1 MNLLKK
7 ICSNFMFLRPKC
19 NYAGKIVYQIMKH
32 INHSHK
38 YTILVVLISSILVG
52 CNSDGPEIEQPEKI
66 YYDQAQKRMNAKNY
80 YGAIESLEAIENRY
94 PFGKYAEQAQ
104 VELIYAH
111 FMNSE
116 TEASHTAAEKFIRL
130 HPRHPNIDYAYFM
143 KGLSSYTRDREFLNR
158 VSDTDLSNRDISG
171 AKESFAELTEFLTR
185 FPDSQYAPYAK
196 QRNVYLR
203 NMIAKNELAAA
214 DYYLTIDAYVAALRR
229 ANYVVENI
237 PNSSENYRALKVLE
251 TSYKALGYSELLNDL
266 RVVININYPDEE
278 SKQSSRQ
285 RSWSWNFL
293 SDSKPERSN

>member
-1 MNLLKK
+1 MKNK
-7 ICSNFMFLRPKC
+7 IYSN
-19 NYAGKIVYQIMKH
+19 
-32 INHSHK
+32 K
-38 YTILVVLISSILVG
+38 YSILLFFIVFVIVG

-116 TEASHTAAEKFIRL
+116 TEASHSAAEKFIRL

-143 KGLSSYTRDREFLNR
+143 KGLSSYTRDREFLTR

-214 DYYLTIDAYVAALRR
+214 DYYLTIDAYVAAIRR
-229 ANYVVENI
+229 ANYVIENI
-237 PNSSENYRALKVLE
+237 PNSSENYRALKILE
-251 TSYKALGYSELLNDL
+251 VSYEALGYTSLLEDL
-266 RVVININYPDEE
+266 KVVININYPDQE
-278 SKQSSRQ
+278 SIQKSSR
-285 RSWSWNFL
+285 RNWSWNFL
-293 SDSKPERSN
+293 DNTKPTRSDLGQ

>member
-7 ICSNFMFLRPKC
+7 IVLILCFLRPKC
-19 NYAGKIVYQIMKH
+19 NYEGKITNQKMKNK
-32 INHSHK
+32 INYHK
-38 YTILVVLISSILVG
+38 YNILLLFISAVLVG
-52 CNSDGPEIEQPEKI
+52 CSSDGPEIEQPEKI

-94 PFGKYAEQAQ
+94 PFGVYAEQAQ

-116 TEASHTAAEKFIRL
+116 TEASHSAAEKFIRL

-143 KGLSSYTRDREFLNR
+143 KGLSSYTRDREFLTR

-214 DYYLTIDAYVAALRR
+214 DYYLTIDAYVAAIRR
-229 ANYVVENI
+229 ANYVIENI

-251 TSYKALGYSELLNDL
+251 VSYDALGYSNLLDDL
-266 RVVININYPDEE
+266 KVVININYPNQE
-278 SKQSSRQ
+278 SIQKSQQ
-285 RSWSWNFL
+285 RNWSWNFL
-293 SDSKPERSN
+293 NNTKPRKSE

>member
-1 MNLLKK
+1 
-7 ICSNFMFLRPKC
+7 MFLRPKC

-158 VSDTDLSNRDISG
+158 VSDTDLSNRNISG

-229 ANYVVENI
+229 ANYVVKNI

-266 RVVININYPDEE
+266 KVVININYPEEE

-293 SDSKPERSN
+293 SDSRPERSN

>member
-1 MNLLKK
+1 
-7 ICSNFMFLRPKC
+7 MFLRPKC
-19 NYAGKIVYQIMKH
+19 NYAGKIAYQIMKH

-52 CNSDGPEIEQPEKI
+52 CSSDGPEIEQPEKI

-266 RVVININYPDEE
+266 KVVININYPDEE

-293 SDSKPERSN
+293 SDSRPERSN